1 MFLRFLTAT
10 LCAGLFSGAA
20 PPPVCDMTAYQPQP
34 GLEASSQDGSLN
46 LRWNG
51 EKGHE
56 LLATLAIVNGIPTVR
71 ELAIRK
77 TGGAWGTVGRDLVPE
92 FSLTTGVRRTGHDL
106 PYENRWDVFWD
117 APLNNAKE
125 VRRFQASYH
134 ADRCAVRTDGA
145 RLEVSFPGLTMGSF
159 SGDLRFTIYRGTNLL
174 RLEAIAKTDEPSV
187 AYIYQGGLKGFSSDL
202 LPRMLWH
209 DVSSHSQ
216 AVEVSSG
223 KAGNPII
230 LRARNRLAVAEGK
243 NGSVAFFPPPHQ
255 FFFARELEVNLG
267 YVWFRKDAEKT
278 FSVGI
283 RQGESA
289 EGYNPVWIEKVFSLY
304 NAPPGTL
311 QRMPVYFYVSPRR
324 RDCLS

>member
-1 MFLRFLTAT
+1 MVKKDKS
-10 LCAGLFSGAA
+10 CS
-20 PPPVCDMTAYQPQP
+20 PQ
-34 GLEASSQDGSLN
+34 
-46 LRWNG
+46 
-51 EKGHE
+51 
-56 LLATLAIVNGIPTVR
+56 LAIVNGTPTVR

-77 TGGAWGTVGRDLVPE
+77 TGGAWATVGRDLVPE

-145 RLEVSFPGLTMGSF
+145 RLEITFPGLTMGSF

-216 AVEVSSG
+216 AAEVSSVQAG
-223 KAGNPII
+223 KPII

-278 FSVGI
+278 LLCGNPPRGKRRGLQPSLD
-283 RQGESA
+283 R
-289 EGYNPVWIEKVFSLY
+289 EGLLP
-304 NAPPGTL
+304 L
-311 QRMPVYFYVSPRR
+311 QRPSRHFAADAGVLLREPRR